1 MPIKFNVVS
10 KKNPQDLTA
19 PEKYYAN
26 AIGDGEEGIEKLAKL
41 ISQNCTVTEAD
52 CLAVLASLERQ
63 MMNQLED
70 GRIVRLEKIGTFQI
84 GISSKGLETQEEVTS
99 SAITK
104 TRLRFRPSKTLRTF
118 LKTLSFNKAA

>member
-26 AIGDGEEGIEKLAKL
+26 AVGDGEVGIEKLAKL

-84 GISSKGLETQEEVTS
+84 GISSKGLETQDEVTS

-104 TRLRFRPSKTLRTF
+104 TKLRFRPSKTLRTF

>member
-1 MPIKFNVVS
+1 MPVKFTTVS

-26 AIGDGEEGIEKLAKL
+26 AIGDGEVGIEKLAKL

-84 GISSKGLETQEEVTS
+84 GISSKGLETQDEVTS

>member
-1 MPIKFNVVS
+1 MPVKFNTVS

-26 AIGDGEEGIEKLAKL
+26 AVGDGEVGIEKLAKL

-52 CLAVLASLERQ
+52 CLAVLSSLERQ

-84 GISSKGLETQEEVTS
+84 GISSKGLETQDEVTI

>member
-1 MPIKFNVVS
+1 MPVKFNTVS

-26 AIGDGEEGIEKLAKL
+26 AVGDGEVGIEKLAKL

-84 GISSKGLETQEEVTS
+84 GISSKGLETQDEVTS